1 MFAAKLK
8 GMVTEDHRLELTIP
22 SSIPPGEVEIIIL
35 HPEQPEKPK
44 VRARKVDP
52 NVHPAAGLWADRK
65 ELDTPIAFI
74 SQLRHRLETRRD
86 ARE

>member
-1 MFAAKLK
+1 MLAAKLK

-35 HPEQPEKPK
+35 HPEQPGKPK
-44 VRARKVDP
+44 ARARKVDP
-52 NVHPAAGLWADRK
+52 NVHPAAGLWADRNY
-65 ELDTPIAFI
+65 LDNPIAFV

-86 ARE
+86 TRA

>member
-1 MFAAKLK
+1 MLAAKLK
-8 GMVTEDHRLELTIP
+8 GMMTEDHRLELTIP

-44 VRARKVDP
+44 THARKVDP
-52 NVHPAAGLWADRK
+52 NVHPAADLWSYRND
-65 ELDTPIAFI
+65 LDNPIEFV

-86 ARE
+86 TRE